1 MDNFDIC
8 RMSLMEMADAVKT
21 KRVSPVELIDAILQR
36 IEKLNPRFN
45 AYCTLTTDAAREK
58 ARQAEAAVL
67 RGDKLG
73 LLHGVPISIKDLIY
87 TKGVRTT
94 GGSKIFEKF
103 VPDENDV
110 VVDRL
115 EEAGAIIVG
124 KTNSSE
130 FGWAAIT
137 HNRLFGPTLNPWNT
151 SLTPGGSS
159 GGAAVAVALCMGP
172 LGIGSDGGGSIRI
185 PASFCGVFG
194 LKPSFGRVPS
204 GPGFPG
210 WETVAH
216 TGPIT
221 RTVKDAALAM
231 EIISG
236 KDDRDMFS
244 LAHTGL
250 KYLEYL
256 EGDLKGLKI
265 AWAPGLGFARIDP
278 GVLKITGSAAQQF
291 TLLGAS
297 VEEVN
302 PGLKSPEAAFS
313 TYIGTR
319 LAAQLGDYL
328 DEWGKEIDPLLALF
342 VTVNRERPAKEY
354 LQARWEMLDWYGEA
368 ESKIFSKYDL
378 LLTPTAAVPPF
389 ESGGYGPREI
399 AGKKASPLGWMA
411 LTYPFNVTG
420 QPAASV
426 PCGWTE
432 DGLPVGLQI
441 VGRRFDDRGVLKA
454 AAAFEKAMPWADK
467 YPQESL

>member
-1 MDNFDIC
+1 
-8 RMSLMEMADAVKT
+8 MSLIEMADAVKT
-21 KRVSPVELIDAILQR
+21 KRLSPVKLVDAVLQR
-36 IEKLNPRFN
+36 IEKLNPRVNVF
-45 AYCTLTTDAAREK
+45 CTLTADTARGK
-58 ARQAEAAVL
+58 AKEAEAAVM
-67 RGDKLG
+67 RGGHLG
-73 LLHGVPISIKDLIY
+73 PLHGVPVSIKDLIF
-87 TKGVRTT
+87 TRGVRTT
-94 GGSKIFEKF
+94 AGSNIFENF
-103 VPDENDV
+103 IPEQSDV

-115 EEAGAIIVG
+115 EEAGAILLG

-137 HNRLFGPTLNPWNT
+137 HNRLFGPTLNPWDI
-151 SLTPGGSS
+151 SRTPGGSS
-159 GGAAVAVALCMGP
+159 GGAAVAVALGMGP

-194 LKPSFGRVPS
+194 LKPSFGRVPT

-256 EGDLKGLKI
+256 NGDLKGLKI
-265 AWAPGLGFARIDP
+265 AWSPGLGFARIDAD
-278 GVLKITGSAAQQF
+278 VLKITEAAAMKF
-291 TLLGAS
+291 SMLGAV

-302 PGLKSPEAAFS
+302 PGLKSPEGAFS
-313 TYIGTR
+313 TYVGTR
-319 LAAQLGDYL
+319 LAAQLDGYIDQ
-328 DEWGKEIDPLLALF
+328 WGKEIDQLLALF
-342 VTVNRERPAKEY
+342 VAVNRERPAKEY
-354 LQARWEMLDWYGEA
+354 LKARWELLDWYSEI
-368 ESKIFSKYDL
+368 ESKIFNKYDL

-399 AGKKASPLGWMA
+399 AGKKASPLAWMA
-411 LTYPFNVTG
+411 MTYPFNVTG

-426 PCGWTE
+426 PCGWT
-432 DGLPVGLQI
+432 DGGLPVGLQI
-441 VGRRFDDRGVLKA
+441 VGRRFDDKGVLKA
-454 AAAFEKAMPWADK
+454 AAAFERIAPWADK
-467 YPQESL
+467 WPPLD